1 MENKKNT
8 KFENTLK
15 DILTAKDPNS
25 SPTSPPISRK
35 KNYEKQKPE
44 LHQFKSNQL
53 PKWVEILIRIA
64 AAIIAIALLISFGL
78 HISTR

>member
-1 MENKKNT
+1 MQNKKNT

-15 DILTAKDPNS
+15 DILTSEDPNS
-25 SPTSPPISRK
+25 SSTYSNVRRK
-35 KNYEKQKPE
+35 SHYKKQTPE